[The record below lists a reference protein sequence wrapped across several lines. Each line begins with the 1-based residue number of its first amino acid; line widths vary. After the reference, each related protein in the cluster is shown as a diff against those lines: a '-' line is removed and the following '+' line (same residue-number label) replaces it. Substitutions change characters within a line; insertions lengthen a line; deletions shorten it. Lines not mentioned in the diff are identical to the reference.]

1 MNLNTIS
8 EQMMYST
15 IRLTSDNGS
24 TGTGFFFSFKFN
36 GRYIPVIITN
46 KHVINDNP
54 NEKVT
59 FFLHTKSVENV
70 STYFYTKSVENLDK
84 EKLQI
89 TFNTKWFFHETQ
101 DLCFCFAKPLF
112 QQIKSQT
119 NKEVFYISVGEE
131 FICDITKLE
140 KLSTVEDVIMVG
152 YPNGLWDLKN
162 NLPLFRKGIT
172 ASHPAIDFNRKNIGT
187 VDMACFPGSSG
198 SPIFI
203 LNENRYIGNKGNT
216 YSGAKRLV
224 FLGVLF
230 QGPQFKAKGELV
242 VENIAAKQKISSQTL
257 MMMNLGFYIK
267 AIEILEFKEIVKKH
281 YKYKI

>member
-1 MNLNTIS
+1 MNLKTIS

-15 IRLTSDNGS
+15 VRLTSSNGS
-24 TGTGFFFSFKFN
+24 TGTGFFFNFKFD

-54 NEKVT
+54 TEKVT
-59 FFLHTKSVENV
+59 FLLHTKSVENIK
-70 STYFYTKSVENLDK
+70 SFLYTKSVETISK

-89 TFNTKWFFHETQ
+89 TFDTNWFFHKSQ

-112 QQIKSQT
+112 QQIKNQT

-131 FICDITKLE
+131 YICDIGKLE
-140 KLSTVEDVIMVG
+140 QLSAVEDVIMVG
-152 YPNGLWDLKN
+152 YPNGLWDRKN

-172 ASHPAIDFNRKNIGT
+172 ASHPAIDFNRKNIGA

-203 LNENRYIGNKGNT
+203 LNENRYASNNGNS

-257 MMMNLGFYIK
+257 IMMNLGFYIK
-267 AIEILEFKEIVKKH
+267 AIEILKFKEEVKKH
-281 YKYKI
+281 YKFKI